1 MDHQPPIR
9 HRRTEPVRQTRNRTG
24 TQPVMR
30 TGTQPITRQV
40 TRPVARTGT
49 QPVTRPISRPIS
61 RPVTRQVTRPVARS
75 GTQPVT
81 RPVSRP
87 VTRPIS
93 RPVTRPVA
101 RQVRRR
107 KAHPPELRVV
117 KPVTKSKFSKATM
130 LIVVLTSVLA
140 FIVIFQTVIA
150 EQQLRLDRVSTDVR
164 LARQHYNE
172 LRQQRAE
179 LRAPD
184 YLRAQAIILGM
195 WPGSGAKFEDVPA
208 EVVTM
213 VLAATGEMDAAIA
226 KPRTSDDL
234 VLESTGSAP

>member
-1 MDHQPPIR
+1 MSAAMEHRQPPVR
-9 HRRTEPVRQTRNRTG
+9 HLRTEPVHRARKRNN
-24 TQPVMR
+24 TQPVA
-30 TGTQPITRQV
+30 RQV
-40 TRPVARTGT
+40 TRPVAR
-49 QPVTRPISRPIS
+49 QVTRPVARPVARQVARGGTQS
-61 RPVTRQVTRPVARS
+61 VTRPVTRQVTR
-75 GTQPVT
+75 QVT
-81 RPVSRP
+81 RPVP
-87 VTRPIS
+87 QQVA
-93 RPVTRPVA
+93 RPVA
-101 RQVRRR
+101 RQATRR
-107 KAHPPELRVV
+107 KTNPPELRVV
-117 KPVTKSKFSKATM
+117 RPVTKSKFSKATT
-130 LIVVLTSVLA
+130 LIVVVTSVLA

-213 VLAATGEMDAAIA
+213 VLASTGEMDEAIA
-226 KPRTSDDL
+226 KPKTSDDL
-234 VLESTGSAP
+234 ILETTGSAP

>member
-1 MDHQPPIR
+1 MSAAMEHRQPPVR
-9 HRRTEPVRQTRNRTG
+9 HLRTEPVHRARKRNN
-24 TQPVMR
+24 TQ
-30 TGTQPITRQV
+30 
-40 TRPVARTGT
+40 
-49 QPVTRPISRPIS
+49 
-61 RPVTRQVTRPVARS
+61 PVTRQVTRPVARPVARQVARG
-75 GTQPVT
+75 GTQSVT
-81 RPVSRP
+81 RPVPQQVARQ
-87 VTRPIS
+87 VTRPVA

-101 RQVRRR
+101 QQVTRPVARQATRR
-107 KAHPPELRVV
+107 KTNPPELRVV
-117 KPVTKSKFSKATM
+117 RPVTKSKFSKATT

-213 VLAATGEMDAAIA
+213 VLASTGEMDEAIA
-226 KPRTSDDL
+226 KPKTSDDL
-234 VLESTGSAP
+234 ILETTGSAP

>member
-1 MDHQPPIR
+1 MSAAMDHQPPIR

-24 TQPVMR
+24 TQP
-30 TGTQPITRQV
+30 ITRQV
-40 TRPVARTGT
+40 TRQVARTGT

-61 RPVTRQVTRPVARS
+61 RPVTRQVT
-75 GTQPVT
+75 
-81 RPVSRP
+81 
-87 VTRPIS
+87 

>member
-1 MDHQPPIR
+1 MSAAMEHRQPPVR
-9 HRRTEPVRQTRNRTG
+9 HLRTEPVHRARKRNN
-24 TQPVMR
+24 TQ
-30 TGTQPITRQV
+30 
-40 TRPVARTGT
+40 
-49 QPVTRPISRPIS
+49 
-61 RPVTRQVTRPVARS
+61 PVTRQVTRPVARPVARQVARG
-75 GTQPVT
+75 GTQSVT
-81 RPVSRP
+81 RPVTRQVTRQ
-87 VTRPIS
+87 VTRPV
-93 RPVTRPVA
+93 PQQVARPVA
-101 RQVRRR
+101 RQATRR
-107 KAHPPELRVV
+107 KTNPPELRVV
-117 KPVTKSKFSKATM
+117 RPVTKSKFSKATT
-130 LIVVLTSVLA
+130 LIVVVTSVLA

-213 VLAATGEMDAAIA
+213 VLASTGEMDEAIA
-226 KPRTSDDL
+226 KPKTSDDL
-234 VLESTGSAP
+234 ILETTGSAP

>member
-1 MDHQPPIR
+1 MSAAMEHRQPPVR
-9 HRRTEPVRQTRNRTG
+9 HLRTEPVHRARKRNN
-24 TQPVMR
+24 TQPVA
-30 TGTQPITRQV
+30 RQV
-40 TRPVARTGT
+40 TRPVAR
-49 QPVTRPISRPIS
+49 QVTRPVARPVARQVARGGTQS
-61 RPVTRQVTRPVARS
+61 VTRPVTRQVTR
-75 GTQPVT
+75 QVT
-81 RPVSRP
+81 RPVP
-87 VTRPIS
+87 QQVA
-93 RPVTRPVA
+93 RPVA
-101 RQVRRR
+101 RQATRR
-107 KAHPPELRVV
+107 KTNPPELRVV
-117 KPVTKSKFSKATM
+117 RPVTKSKFSKATT

-213 VLAATGEMDAAIA
+213 VLASTGEMDEAIA
-226 KPRTSDDL
+226 KPKTSDDL
-234 VLESTGSAP
+234 ILETTGSAP

>member
-1 MDHQPPIR
+1 MSAAMEHRQPPVR
-9 HRRTEPVRQTRNRTG
+9 HLRTEPVHRARKRNN
-24 TQPVMR
+24 TQ
-30 TGTQPITRQV
+30 
-40 TRPVARTGT
+40 
-49 QPVTRPISRPIS
+49 
-61 RPVTRQVTRPVARS
+61 PVTRQVTRPVARPVARQVARG
-75 GTQPVT
+75 GTQSVT
-81 RPVSRP
+81 RPVPQQVARQ
-87 VTRPIS
+87 
-93 RPVTRPVA
+93 VTRPVA
-101 RQVRRR
+101 RQATRR
-107 KAHPPELRVV
+107 KTNPPELRVV
-117 KPVTKSKFSKATM
+117 RPVTKSKFSKATT

-213 VLAATGEMDAAIA
+213 VLASTGEMDEAIA
-226 KPRTSDDL
+226 KPKTSDDL
-234 VLESTGSAP
+234 ILETTGSAP